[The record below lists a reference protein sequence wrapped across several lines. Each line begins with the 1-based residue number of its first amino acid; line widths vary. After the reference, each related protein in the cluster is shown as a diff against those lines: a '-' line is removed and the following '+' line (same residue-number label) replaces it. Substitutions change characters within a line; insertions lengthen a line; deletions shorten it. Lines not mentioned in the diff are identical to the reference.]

1 MLGLSR
7 SGRGDS
13 SRIGGSGLPSNREDD
28 GQGSRWGQ
36 ACAQPWVL
44 WEPSSEPEWEG
55 AQAGLLDSSL
65 LSCTRTRS
73 GCGLLWPQSRTGAQ
87 RAPNPGGMKLA
98 AGKRELH
105 PSIPPLWALFPACV
119 GPPTLELCL
128 GTGWSTCRLPPPTG
142 REAAPET
149 SHEVGQGRQ
158 RVNGSVARV
167 HWTGVACLGS

>member
-73 GCGLLWPQSRTGAQ
+73 GVWAPLATKQDRGPESPQPR
-87 RAPNPGGMKLA
+87 RHE
-98 AGKRELH
+98 AG
-105 PSIPPLWALFPACV
+105 SW
-119 GPPTLELCL
+119 
-128 GTGWSTCRLPPPTG
+128 
-142 REAAPET
+142 
-149 SHEVGQGRQ
+149 
-158 RVNGSVARV
+158 
-167 HWTGVACLGS
+167 